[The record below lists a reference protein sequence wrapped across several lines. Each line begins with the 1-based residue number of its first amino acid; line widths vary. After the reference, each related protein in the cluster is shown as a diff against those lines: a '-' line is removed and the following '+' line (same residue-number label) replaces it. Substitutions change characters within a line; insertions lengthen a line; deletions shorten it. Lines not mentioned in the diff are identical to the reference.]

1 MYIYI
6 NFDGTLSYFGPM
18 VFESNKEQ
26 KILHRQGYVVAAR
39 QYGIYLDMI
48 KEVWA
53 HESIT
58 HWTLIKN
65 SEVNNKT

>member
-1 MYIYI
+1 
-6 NFDGTLSYFGPM
+6 M

-48 KEVWA
+48 KEVRA
-53 HESIT
+53 HESII
-58 HWTLIKN
+58 HWTLIKI
-65 SEVNNKT
+65 VK